1 MIADVNQRLC
11 VLKNLIIQIISVN
24 VMKIMNNV
32 TVKNVIVNRPIISNV
47 VNHVL
52 ILDGVTVGEHG
63 VRSVIAHWWVQ
74 NVKMKEF
81 VVTANVC
88 VPKNSLENF
97 VKISVSVSRELSI
110 IPQNIVNALET
121 MKDQLAINVNARIV
135 ELVLTLAAVLV
146 QKIIKAFCVKIPDA
160 KITVS

>member
-1 MIADVNQRLC
+1 
-11 VLKNLIIQIISVN
+11 
-24 VMKIMNNV
+24 MKIIYSNV
-32 TVKNVIVNRPIISNV
+32 TVNNVIVNRPISSNV

-63 VRSVIAHWWVQ
+63 VRNVIAHWWVQ

-88 VPKNSLENF
+88 VLKNSLENF
-97 VKISVSVSRELSI
+97 VKISVSRELSI
-110 IPQNIVNALET
+110 IHRNIVNALKT
-121 MKDQLAINVNARIV
+121 MEDQLANNVNARIV

-146 QKIIKAFCVKIPDA
+146 QKIIKAFCVKIPNV
-160 KITVS
+160 KMLVF